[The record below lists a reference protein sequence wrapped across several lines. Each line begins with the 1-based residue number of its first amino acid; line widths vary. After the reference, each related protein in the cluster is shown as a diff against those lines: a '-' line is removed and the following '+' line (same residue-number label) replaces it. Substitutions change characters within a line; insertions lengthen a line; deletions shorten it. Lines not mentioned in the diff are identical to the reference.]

1 MARKTGKGIGI
12 HRTIY
17 FPVDIITTM
26 GIAMA
31 ATKEPRFNRFVNE
44 AVAYYCN
51 VVLDREKEGELNNG
65 KGEASED

>member
-1 MARKTGKGIGI
+1 MARKITKGVGI

-31 ATKEPRFNRFVNE
+31 ATKEPRFNHFVTE

-51 VVLDREKEGELNNG
+51 AVLDREQEGAMND
-65 KGEASED
+65 GEENKD